1 MVLSAACACCAPPK
15 TVPPNDVDAR
25 RESASAQPSG
35 APIPADRDAD
45 VTVEGGDWTAGI
57 RERAPSAG
65 GVALLRNIRA
75 AKHAGLDRVV
85 FEFEGALPGYHVEYI
100 DRPVRRCASG
110 QVTQIEGDAWLE
122 VRFERAQA
130 HDEDGRA
137 SIVAREQRPGLPIVR
152 ELELTCD
159 FEAVVSAVVGVSR
172 PNRYRLMTLSAP
184 SRLVV
189 DIRHAR

>member
-15 TVPPNDVDAR
+15 AAPPNDSDAP
-25 RESASAQPSG
+25 RESTSLQPSG
-35 APIPADRDAD
+35 ASVAAGRDA
-45 VTVEGGDWTAGI
+45 VTVDGGDWTAGI
-57 RERAPSAG
+57 RDRAPSAS

-85 FEFEGALPGYHVEYI
+85 FEFDGALPGYLVEYI

-110 QVTQIEGDAWLE
+110 EVTQIEGDAWLE

-137 SIVAREQRPGLPIVR
+137 SMPAREQRPSLPIVR

-172 PNRYRLMTLSAP
+172 PNRYRLMPLADP
-184 SRLVV
+184 PRLVV